1 MKKTCLPLFFLLNG
15 CDLVSSFVDDAKETD
30 PAVDTGWTSTPT
42 TATTTTTT
50 TPPSPTWEAQLSLSD
65 DTLKAGDALTWTAS
79 LVDETGSSLKGL
91 SWALSSDLET
101 LTIVGDSAIA
111 TLAGLHTWTA
121 TTALDGTSYQA
132 TSTVNVTAGDTSE
145 LSLILAED
153 TVTAGTSTTWSFTAS
168 DAYANAITDREPVVS
183 SDSILVAGNDLSGTV
198 AGDYF
203 VTAELEGVTDVV
215 TLSVDPGPP
224 VSLELEVNPSE
235 GLAPGDTTLASVNV
249 FDIYGN
255 RSFEPWSLWAE
266 GGDVEVDGYQITFL
280 TEGWVTVFAE
290 CAGLSSS
297 VGPLR
302 IDGLPPELVLDTPG
316 RGTWEDGSSVWFS
329 GSVNDTVSSVPPTLT
344 LDGVDI
350 DVGADGSF
358 GYAAPA
364 DEEGIHTYTLVA
376 ADDLGH
382 TVTTMRSVIVGP
394 SLPWEEPALDGLL
407 LRLESDD
414 GGLGAL
420 EALADGLIS
429 ESEIEAMLPDPV
441 FEDEDESCGWLG
453 CFTWYAVELSVS
465 DLSFSGTALDIDP
478 LSSGLLQAEFTIL
491 NPEIEWDADA
501 VVTEIPFSG
510 SGDITATN
518 LQITMTL
525 EPSVVAGE
533 LQLDVI
539 DVDATSRHFVFDM
552 DSWLYD
558 VLEFFGFDGSAMV
571 EGYLLDALETIA
583 REDLA
588 DIMEDTLGEFDL
600 SFALESF
607 DNSYE
612 LSAVLGDVVVD
623 GYGMTL
629 ALDSTIAVGEWRS
642 AYTGPGSLYLGY
654 AAPSW
659 SGATGTTL
667 GLSLDTVNQLLYAVW
682 GGGALQMTLDPLEL
696 GIDPTILL
704 LFGGSDVVVQ
714 VEALLPPVAVLGTDE
729 DPYDMQVGELFIALT
744 AGDDYVIAAYVSG
757 RSGLNLTSPDGISL
771 EAEIGEMDL
780 VFDVVFPEEGAEDVA
795 VLLDDLVPLFLPD
808 LTEALGAFAIP
819 SLSGFGLEG
828 VGLTTAEGYVL
839 LNGNLY
845 AE

>member
-1 MKKTCLPLFFLLNG
+1 LFILLNG
-15 CDLVSSFVDDAKETD
+15 CDLVGSFLDDAKETD
-30 PAVDTGWTSTPT
+30 PAVDTGWASTPT
-42 TATTTTTT
+42 TATTT

-65 DTLKAGDALTWTAS
+65 DTLKAGEALTWTAS
-79 LVDETGSSLKGL
+79 LVDETGSSPKGL
-91 SWALSSDLET
+91 SWTISSDLET
-101 LTIVGDSAIA
+101 LTIVGDTAIA
-111 TLAGLHTWTA
+111 TWAGLHTWTA
-121 TTALDGTSYQA
+121 TTDLDGTSYQA
-132 TSTVNVTAGDTSE
+132 TSTVDVTAGDTSS

-168 DAYANAITDREPVVS
+168 DTYANPITDREPVVA
-183 SDSILVAGNDLSGTV
+183 SDSILVVGYDLSGTV
-198 AGDYF
+198 AGDHF

-215 TLSVDPGPP
+215 TLSVEPGTPA
-224 VSLELEVNPSE
+224 SIDLDVNPSE
-235 GLAPGDTTLASVNV
+235 DLAPEDTVLASVDV
-249 FDIYGN
+249 FDAYGN

-266 GGDVEVDGYQITFL
+266 GGDVDVDGNQVTFL
-280 TEGWVTVFAE
+280 TEGWVTLFAE
-290 CAGLSSS
+290 CAGLSTS

-302 IDGLPPELVLDTPG
+302 IDGLPPELVLDTPD
-316 RGTWEDGSSVWFS
+316 RGTWEEGSTVWFS
-329 GSVNDTVSSVPPTLT
+329 GSVIDTVSSVPPTLT

-350 DVGADGSF
+350 AVGADGSF

-364 DEEGIHTYTLVA
+364 DEEGMHTYTLLA

-382 TVTTMRSVIVGP
+382 TVSTMRSVIVGP

-420 EALADGLIS
+420 EALAEGLVS

-441 FEDEDESCGWLG
+441 FEDEDESCIWGV
-453 CFTWYAVELSVS
+453 CFTWYAVDLSVS
-465 DLSFSGTALDIDP
+465 DLSFTGTTLDIDP

-501 VVTEIPFSG
+501 VVAEIPFSG

-518 LQITMTL
+518 LQIIMTL
-525 EPSVVAGE
+525 EPSVVDGE
-533 LQLDVI
+533 LRLDVV

-558 VLEFFGFDGSAMV
+558 VLEFFSFDGSALV

-600 SFALESF
+600 SFTLDSF
-607 DNSYE
+607 DNTYD
-612 LSAVLGDVVVD
+612 LSAELGDVNVD

-629 ALDSTIAVGEWRS
+629 ALDTTLEVGEWRS

-667 GLSLDTVNQLLYAVW
+667 GLSLDTINQLLYAVW
-682 GGGALQMTLDPLEL
+682 GGGALQMTLDPVEL
-696 GIDPTILL
+696 GIDPTLLL
-704 LFGGSDVVVQ
+704 LFGGGDVLVQ
-714 VEALLPPVAVLGTDE
+714 VEALLPPVAMLGTEE
-729 DPYDMQVGELFIALT
+729 DPYDMQIGELFIALT
-744 AGDDYVIAAYVSG
+744 SGDDYVIAAYVSG
-757 RSGLNLTSPDGISL
+757 RSGLNLTSPDGINL
-771 EAEIGEMDL
+771 EAELGEMDL

-795 VLLDDLVPLFLPD
+795 TLLGDLVPLFLPD
-808 LTEALGAFAIP
+808 LTDALGGFAIP

-828 VGLTTAEGYVL
+828 VGLTTDDGYIL
-839 LNGNLY
+839 LNGDLY